1 MNLGTQV
8 GHESLVESGPLQEVL
23 PLVYVAAEE
32 ARRDCQ
38 ATDALFLTYNVD
50 LAFLEARLLGLCH
63 AAGAAVTVIADA
75 DTWSPD
81 VRAVR
86 FAGRQYHVGL
96 VATANA
102 FHPKLALLA
111 GPDRVLA
118 IIGSGNL
125 TLGGWQYNAELATV
139 LRADR
144 TAAPRALVDLRDVL
158 SSLAEAAPL
167 DPLALRAVR
176 RCAGHL
182 DRLVET
188 AEIVDTGHRLAA
200 SWQGPIIDALPRG
213 PVDELC
219 LSAPFHD
226 PAAAA
231 VRELLD
237 RFQPRR
243 ARIAVQP
250 GWTALEPTKLAAV
263 LDAYAEATGADVGVI
278 RDEEDPGSGRYRHG
292 KLIEWVIDRTRSALS
307 GSPNL
312 SVAALLR
319 GAPAHGNFEL
329 AVVGPTVASL
339 FPTGSSIDITEVPA
353 IRVASG
359 RSASELASPLITSVI
374 DRDGGVTLRLARMT
388 RPVDVEVSH
397 LADQPDQW
405 QTVYAVHAGCELV
418 EVDVDTAG
426 GSRIRLTWTNAD
438 GTPSWSSVHFVTD
451 QRTAAARR
459 GGAEGRSRS
468 KRTKPSDLWGD
479 DLSFLDAVMGDLSAV
494 ASELAARTS
503 ASAMASRSGDHVE
516 SEYTSAGEDDH
527 HVEPWLWIQSETLAR
542 LGPGLA
548 PYALALPSLGALD
561 GWEPE
566 WVDTVVPDTED
577 GLEGDTAE
585 NRQDQ
590 DPQVEAFEGGD
601 VDHSKD
607 DEYRRSRRRNWCE
620 RASQMTHLPV
630 EVRLF
635 ALLVT
640 VRLWLTGNWPANDL
654 RSLQLIS
661 TQVGKLT
668 VDGIPAQL
676 ATRVG
681 SLSAIAVALMRGVV
695 DTRSHDE
702 RTLVYND
709 LTGRAASLLKLAQ
722 PEVVERYLSTLVPM
736 SKLDYWQGLVDDCI
750 DAATT
755 DDPFGDLDD
764 DLALDFTITRPAVHL
779 LSLEGNLTNPAHRAL
794 EIIGQVEDRQGVG
807 VWAANT
813 KGDWALVV
821 WQKPDLVTV
830 SKTGTT
836 RVRWRH
842 QRLTGLVGPASLASQ
857 TRLGEAQTIYDV
869 ASKPKF
875 WCTDAAI
882 AVLKSVGISDPI
894 PPTFASETE
903 R

>member
-1 MNLGTQV
+1 MTSGPQNAD
-8 GHESLVESGPLQEVL
+8 EALVESGPLHEL
-23 PLVYVAAEE
+23 SPLVFLAAEE
-32 ARRDCQ
+32 ARRDRQ

-81 VRAVR
+81 VRSVR
-86 FAGRQYHVGL
+86 LAGRYYHVGL
-96 VATANA
+96 VATAHA

-111 GPDRVLA
+111 GPDRVVA

-139 LRADR
+139 VRADR
-144 TAAPRALVDLRDVL
+144 TAAPRAVEDLRDVL
-158 SSLAEAAPL
+158 LSLPEAAPL

-176 RCAGHL
+176 RCTGHL
-182 DRLVET
+182 DRLLET

-200 SWQGPIIDALPRG
+200 SWQGPVIDALPREQ
-213 PVDELC
+213 VDELRLC
-219 LSAPFHD
+219 APFHD

-231 VRELLD
+231 VRDLLE
-237 RFQPRR
+237 RFQPGRV
-243 ARIAVQP
+243 RIAVQP
-250 GWTALEPTKLAAV
+250 GWTVLEPTKLRAV
-263 LDAYAEATGADVGVI
+263 LHSHAQTTGADVEVI
-278 RDEEDPGSGRYRHG
+278 RDEENPERGRYRHG
-292 KLIEWVIDRTRSALS
+292 KLIEWVTGRSRAALS

-312 SVAALLR
+312 SIAALLR
-319 GAPAHGNFEL
+319 DAPAHGNFEL
-329 AVVGPTVASL
+329 AVVGPVRTSL
-339 FPTGSSIDITEVPA
+339 FPTGVPIDLTDVPA
-353 IRVASG
+353 IREAAE
-359 RSASELASPLITSVI
+359 RAASELASPLITSVL

-388 RPVDVEVSH
+388 RPVEVEISR

-405 QTVYAVHAGCELV
+405 QTVCAVAAGSELV
-418 EVDVDTAG
+418 EVDGDTAG
-426 GSRIRLTWTNAD
+426 GSRIRLAWMNAE
-438 GTPSWSSVHFVTD
+438 GSRCWSAVHFVTD

-459 GGAEGRSRS
+459 GGPDGRSRS
-468 KRTKPSDLWGD
+468 QRTQPQDLWGD

-503 ASAMASRSGDHVE
+503 ASAMVSRTGDRVE
-516 SEYTSAGEDDH
+516 AEYTSAGEDDH

-566 WVDTVVPDTED
+566 WVDTVVADTED

-590 DPQVEAFEGGD
+590 DPQVEAFDIGD

-607 DEYRRSRRRNWCE
+607 DEYRRGRRRKWCE
-620 RASQMTHLPV
+620 QAAQMTQLPV

-640 VRLWLTGNWPANDL
+640 LQLWLTGNWPANDL
-654 RSLQLIS
+654 RSLQLIA
-661 TQVGKLT
+661 TQIGSLT
-668 VDGIPAQL
+668 VDGIPQQL
-676 ATRVG
+676 AARVG
-681 SLSAIAVALMRGVV
+681 SLSAIAVALIRGTV
-695 DTRSHDE
+695 DTRAHDE
-702 RTLVYND
+702 RTLLHND
-709 LTGRAASLLKLAQ
+709 LTRQAATFLGHAE
-722 PEVVERYLSTLVPM
+722 PEVVERYLSTLVAAT
-736 SKLDYWQGLVDDCI
+736 KIDYWRGLVDDCI
-750 DAATT
+750 DASTT
-755 DDPFGDLDD
+755 NDPFGDLDD

-779 LSLEGNLTNPAHRAL
+779 LSLKGNLTNPAHRAL
-794 EIIGQVEDRQGVG
+794 EVIGQVEDRQGVG

-813 KGDWALVV
+813 RGDWALVV

-836 RVRWRH
+836 RIRWRH

-857 TRLGEAQTIYDV
+857 TRLGDAQTIYDV
-869 ASKPKF
+869 DSRPKF
-875 WCTDAAI
+875 LRTDAAV
-882 AVLKSVGISDPI
+882 AVLESVGISDPV
-894 PPTFASETE
+894 PPTVVSESE